1 MRQRRRNPTSEGP
14 MKSAARAVARPSY
27 LKTKRRSQRLS
38 LKYPLVAYSY
48 SETTGKM
55 RFREGT
61 HTVRVSAHGGVIPLD
76 AQVAF
81 GETFMLKHATR
92 TEEHPCKVVHLGTD
106 SKTGKALV
114 GFEFTN
120 GQPDFWHI
128 YFPPVSNK
136 PANGNGVLSG
146 GESNSGRFY
155 LP

>member
-1 MRQRRRNPTSEGP
+1 MRQRRRLNSLSGGP
-14 MKSAARAVARPSY
+14 MKNHARAVVRPSY

-61 HTVRVSAHGGVIPLD
+61 QTVRVSAHGGVIPLD
-76 AQVAF
+76 AEVAH

-92 TEEHPCKVVHLGTD
+92 SEEHPCKVVYLGSD
-106 SKTGKALV
+106 SKTGKSLV

-120 GQPDFWHI
+120 GEPDFWHI

-136 PANGNGVLSG
+136 PGSNGVFNGNG
-146 GESNSGRFY
+146 SNSGSFY